1 MSRRRAVDDDTP
13 TIILV
18 DINESPLH
26 AGWFGK
32 AAAKE
37 AQKLAESHKCHVF
50 TGEAA
55 AVKELA
61 DRLVQGR
68 LVDGQLTLASVT
80 DEMAIE
86 LRRLIDPPPSLA
98 DATTEPETPE
108 DLAAMAG
115 DLVLADRDGLGA
127 LTTEEQSAIQDAL
140 PGDATFAVAGS
151 TDGASTESLSEQA
164 GDVVDTTEAPSRA
177 QAVDDAKGSVTAS
190 ADPWSLLKVG
200 DLVLGADLD
209 KKDEPEAWYE
219 AVIVRITPSSY
230 ILRFRDYPRDGLLA
244 RTRRHVALLHRSP

>member
-18 DINESPLH
+18 DVNESPLH

-32 AAAKE
+32 AAARE
-37 AQKLAESHKCHVF
+37 AQKLAEGHKCHVF
-50 TGEAA
+50 SGEAA

-68 LVDGQLTLASVT
+68 LVDGQLTLASVS
-80 DEMAIE
+80 DDMAIE
-86 LRRLIDPPPSLA
+86 LRQLIDPPPSVA
-98 DATTEPETPE
+98 GATAESKTPE

-115 DLVLADRDGLGA
+115 DLALADRDGLGA

-140 PGDATFAVAGS
+140 PGDASFAAVGSNSDAS
-151 TDGASTESLSEQA
+151 TDGLS
-164 GDVVDTTEAPSRA
+164 GRA
-177 QAVDDAKGSVTAS
+177 DDAADGTQAASRGQTGDIAPGSTIPA
-190 ADPWSLLKVG
+190 ADPWDRLAVG

-244 RTRRHVALLHRSP
+244 RTRRHVALLHGNP